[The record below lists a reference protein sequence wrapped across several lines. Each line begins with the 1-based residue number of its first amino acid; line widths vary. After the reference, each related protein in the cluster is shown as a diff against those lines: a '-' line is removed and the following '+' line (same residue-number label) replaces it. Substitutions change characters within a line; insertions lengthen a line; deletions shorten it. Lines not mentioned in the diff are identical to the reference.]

1 MAKASKKKSNIQKV
15 DAAIVNQASSIQ
27 LQDESGAIYQIG
39 KLIKSGGAGSVSHI
53 NNAPKQV
60 SKIYHDKIDKA
71 YYLKKITA
79 MQALKPTLKPVTVNN
94 TPIIQ
99 LAWPEARLY
108 NNQKQFV
115 GFVMPELDVKNTI
128 ELEYILQER
137 QAKAHGLP
145 TGMGAKVSLAYNLC
159 SLIDALH
166 QQGHRVIDMKP
177 LNLRFYKASLY
188 MSLLDCDGFSIQGE
202 NTRYPAG
209 QFTVEYLAPE
219 FQNKQVVPENQ
230 EERQDRFALAVI
242 IFQLLNFGIHP
253 FSGSPKN
260 DTVPT
265 DIPRRIAGNF
275 YAYGIKA
282 HNLITPNMVS
292 GHKHLPDTLRRL
304 FDKAFSGAPSQR
316 PSAKA
321 WANAL
326 YDYAQPEKQQM
337 LVCKNDNNHQ
347 HFSGKACAACAR
359 ETQLQQVAITQKK
372 NRAQLEQARQKR
384 AYKANANVR
393 QASPNVVM
401 PTLPT
406 QPLPTPA
413 FVIAAKRIFNK
424 IPRVI
429 SHTFLAMVI
438 PVIFGLLLMFFMPQ
452 GANSQDGF
460 EWVNQLLKDDYIQQ
474 WFVAFLSVM
483 ILMIVA
489 VVLLL
494 IFVVPSMSILKR
506 KP

>member
-1 MAKASKKKSNIQKV
+1 MARVSKKNPSTQNAGIKV
-15 DAAIVNQASSIQ
+15 TSQVSLTQ
-27 LQDESGAIYQIG
+27 LQDENGMTYQIG
-39 KLIKSGGAGSVSHI
+39 NLIKSGGAGSVSHI
-53 NNAPKQV
+53 INASKQV

-79 MQALKPTLKPVTVNN
+79 MQALKPTLQPVTVNSI
-94 TPIIQ
+94 PIIQ

-145 TGMGAKVSLAYNLC
+145 TGMGAKLSLAYNLC

-166 QQGHRVIDMKP
+166 QQGHRVVDMKP
-177 LNLRFYKASLY
+177 LNLRFYKTSLY

-219 FQNKQVVPENQ
+219 FQSKQVIPEDQ
-230 EERQDRFALAVI
+230 EEWQDRFSLAVI

-260 DTVPT
+260 DSVPT
-265 DIPRRIAGNF
+265 DIPRRIAGQF

-282 HNLITPNMVS
+282 HNLISPSMVS
-292 GHKHLPDTLRRL
+292 GHKHLPDTLRQL

-316 PSAKA
+316 PSAKT
-321 WANAL
+321 WANTL
-326 YDYAQPEKQQM
+326 YDYAQPEKQKM
-337 LVCKNDNNHQ
+337 LVCQKNKNHQ
-347 HFSGKACAACAR
+347 HFAGKACAACAR
-359 ETQLQQVAITQKK
+359 EAQLQQVAVTQKK
-372 NRAQLEQARQKR
+372 NKAQLEQARQKR
-384 AYKANANVR
+384 AIKANANANH
-393 QASPNVVM
+393 ASPNVV
-401 PTLPT
+401 T
-406 QPLPTPA
+406 QTRPARPIQPPA
-413 FVIAAKRIFNK
+413 FIIAAKQIFNT
-424 IPRVI
+424 IPRVVF
-429 SHTFLAMVI
+429 HTFLAMTI
-438 PVIFGLLLMFFMPQ
+438 PVIFGLLLKFFIPNS
-452 GANSQDGF
+452 ANSQNAF
-460 EWVNQLLKDDYIQQ
+460 KWVNQLLQSDYIQQ
-474 WFVAFLSVM
+474 WMVAFLSVM
-483 ILMIVA
+483 MLMIA
-489 VVLLL
+489 AIVLLL
-494 IFVVPSMSILKR
+494 IFVVPSISILKR